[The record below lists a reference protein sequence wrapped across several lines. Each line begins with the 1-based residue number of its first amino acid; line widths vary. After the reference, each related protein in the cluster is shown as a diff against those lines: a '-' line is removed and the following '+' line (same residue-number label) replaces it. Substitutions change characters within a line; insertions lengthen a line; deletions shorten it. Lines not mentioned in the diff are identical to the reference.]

1 MSALAT
7 KGRQKDDACASDDIY
22 KLWIFY
28 NKSLPGSPV
37 EDPRSAAPRTPPWE
51 EEKRISALATKGGQK
66 DDACASD
73 DISGPD
79 VQALPDLHQAINS
92 GFFTL
97 ALDCLEM
104 PDTDI
109 SARVPK
115 DFRVGAGNTA
125 LHFLAFK
132 GVGKNVDSSKVSELA
147 TKLCDDDKLRDL
159 LNHRNA
165 RGMMALHI
173 AASKGNVEVVK
184 ALLEARAGHL
194 F

>member
-1 MSALAT
+1 MS
-7 KGRQKDDACASDDIY
+7 
-22 KLWIFY
+22 
-28 NKSLPGSPV
+28 GSPV

-51 EEKRISALATKGGQK
+51 EEKEEEATASEWQAASGGQK
-66 DDACASD
+66 EDASASD

-79 VQALPDLHQAINS
+79 IQALPDLHEAINS
-92 GFFTL
+92 GLFTL

-115 DFRVGAGNTA
+115 HFRVGPGNTA
-125 LHFLAFK
+125 LHFLAHT
-132 GVGKNVDSSKVSELA
+132 GVGKNVDSSKVRELA

-159 LNHRNA
+159 LNHRNE
-165 RGMMALHI
+165 RGMMAVHI
-173 AASKGNVEVVK
+173 ACAVGNVEVVK